1 MFVNFMVNNKE
12 EHFDNLTIHFCESY
26 NLWNDKLCKTIYRVS
41 SIRYLGLA
49 IDKHMKWNLHIN
61 NLLMRLRILS
71 HSFYKFR
78 EILLMHVFCTV
89 YLALYQAIIQ
99 YGLLIWGGLS
109 ANALEPL
116 LIH

>member
-1 MFVNFMVNNKE
+1 MFVNFTVNNKE
-12 EHFDNLTIHFCESY
+12 EHLDNLKLHFCDSY
-26 NLWNDKLCKTIYRVS
+26 NLCNDKLCKTIYRVS
-41 SIRYLGLA
+41 SIRYLGLT
-49 IDKHMKWNLHIN
+49 IDKHMRWNLHVN

-71 HSFYKFR
+71 HSFYKLC
-78 EILLMHVFCTV
+78 EILPMHVIRTI

-109 ANALEPL
+109 TNALKPL